1 MSTPQS
7 PFQDHAAPI
16 LQGDPSLS
24 DQARSNLWDIFHGSK
39 DPAELAQKL
48 QNVPHPDD
56 PTQTLRVPDDT
67 KHKLWEAKQ
76 ASMPVAPPVDKV
88 TEAVQRMVALD
99 PKTLDTAE
107 SHPNMLKAFTTAAT
121 APEKA
126 APAAAGASSAAG
138 KGDTASKA
146 KKPAAA
152 PLPPRPDG
160 QQHFPAIPEGHKRI
174 LHSNGGVYDIPE
186 ENLEAVRT
194 KDPNMHVLNP

>member
-126 APAAAGASSAAG
+126 APAA
-138 KGDTASKA
+138 
-146 KKPAAA
+146 PAAA
-152 PLPPRPDG
+152 AASKPAPTGKKAAEAPKTPQAPRADGQAHFPPIPDG
-160 QQHFPAIPEGHKRI
+160 HHRI
-174 LHSNGGVYDIPE
+174 LHSNGGVYDVPQ
-186 ENLEAVRT
+186 ENIEAVRA